1 MHFIRRRIAKIKTCK
16 LNTAA
21 IIIQIIFQNKF
32 MMWFGGITFLSCVS
46 YICYMKYQYKD
57 QKVYTAIDD
66 NNELVLTKKRSG
78 WD

>member
-1 MHFIRRRIAKIKTCK
+1 MYTSIAKIKTCK

-21 IIIQIIFQNKF
+21 VEAINIQIIFQNKF